1 MQRRSQVTPDSQ
13 ADFYLIEGDVAITVA
28 TAIWK
33 QEENVVILSI
43 VRIQINGST
52 VARIYAL

>member
-1 MQRRSQVTPDSQ
+1 MQRRSQVTTDSQ
-13 ADFYLIEGDVAITVA
+13 ADFYLIEGDVSITVA
-28 TAIWK
+28 TALWQ
-33 QEENVVILSI
+33 QEVNVVILSI